1 MGTIFDRGDEGVAV
15 AIMAAAM
22 GACLGM
28 HYFAEQVMGMSVE
41 ADGDGGLD
49 DGDADVDEIARAIDE
64 IFGRAKGG
72 DR

>member
-1 MGTIFDRGDEGVAV
+1 MGTIFGRGDEGVAV

-41 ADGDGGLD
+41 ADDCDGT
-49 DGDADVDEIARAIDE
+49 GDADVDEIARAIDE

>member
-1 MGTIFDRGDEGVAV
+1 
-15 AIMAAAM
+15 M

-41 ADGDGGLD
+41 ADRDGGSD